1 VIDANRFQSAS
12 GLRPAS
18 AFVLVGIV
26 LCLVGAKAVRIA
38 LCDPGAEPQN
48 LIAAQGPQVEF
59 DLCDS
64 LGHPMAFSVA
74 YLELVMSPNAMWQA
88 HTPDKTAHELAQI
101 LGGGCTPAWMLEHM
115 LPDAKDGVIRVA
127 EGPLAMSVEQARR
140 VQAWIQSG
148 VTDGE
153 SEGAPIAGMW
163 IEATRQSGEYGLA
176 WRPAVVLSE
185 SARIEHKKPRALD
198 WTRQLA
204 DDLFVCLEGRDA
216 FEHLD
221 NDELLNGARRRI
233 WNALMP
239 THFKSVVKNVPPEV
253 ALEVFKLLK
262 LEHVQDHQM
271 KLVRNARRVYPMQIA
286 AKGASIAATCDDPPA
301 AVLGRWGTLE
311 LEQARRR
318 AREELML
325 PADECCT
332 ERELDRLRAATEIKV
347 YQPSPMSGLELLASN
362 VLRRPEWAFL
372 ERQREEYTYL
382 ANQAPRQPLQ
392 HYFQD
397 LVPES
402 ETPHV
407 VTTLDAELMRRT
419 RQWLT
424 RVMIDHKPAVA
435 MAIALEVSTG
445 RVLAVD
451 AIDPYD
457 MGGFLPTMHT
467 FTPGSTMKAIVMA
480 TAIDEGKVDFGERIN
495 TFNGNFRLGSR
506 TIHEAEGAQTG
517 WLTPAEGLAYSCNAV
532 LVQIGLRV
540 PSADLRAR
548 FDELGYAKSPDSG
561 LGGERSGSL
570 KRLPWSDVYTHASV
584 CFGHEMLVT
593 LWQHAAALAT
603 VVRGGEYRP
612 LALIDAVEQN
622 GARHD
627 IPLAAPRRVFAQETC
642 EAVRAMMMLGAREGT
657 GKKVY
662 CPDLVMGTKTGTA
675 QKVPTEPCL
684 HVELEHNR
692 EHGCHGARECR
703 AKLVG
708 QRTAHRGACYTSS
721 MCAFGHL
728 ADDPRE
734 VMVLVVVDE
743 PRGGKKYGAEVAGP
757 AAVGILEA
765 ALGYTRGG
773 EKFTPP
779 THEGFVPMS
788 AGGIAADLARDSA
801 GGRTSQIAV
810 DRSSEQPWA
819 EDARAAR

>member
-1 VIDANRFQSAS
+1 
-12 GLRPAS
+12 
-18 AFVLVGIV
+18 
-26 LCLVGAKAVRIA
+26 
-38 LCDPGAEPQN
+38 
-48 LIAAQGPQVEF
+48 
-59 DLCDS
+59 
-64 LGHPMAFSVA
+64 MAFSVA

-88 HTPDKTAHELAQI
+88 HTPDKTAHEMAQI
-101 LGGGCTPAWMLEHM
+101 LGERYTPEWMLEHM
-115 LPDAKDGVIRVA
+115 LPDAKNGVIHVA
-127 EGPLAMSVEQARR
+127 DGPLAMNIEQARR

-153 SEGAPIAGMW
+153 SEGAPIEGMW
-163 IEATRQSGEYGLA
+163 LEATRQSGEYGLA
-176 WRPAVVLSE
+176 WRPALVLSE
-185 SARIEHKKPRALD
+185 SVRLEHKKPRALD
-198 WTRQLA
+198 WTRQIA
-204 DDLFVCLEGRDA
+204 DDLLVCLAGREA
-216 FEHLD
+216 FERYD
-221 NDELLNGARRRI
+221 NDELLNAARRRI

-239 THFKSVVKNVPPEV
+239 AHFKSVVKNVPPEV
-253 ALEVFKLLK
+253 ALEIFKLLK

-271 KLVRNARRVYPMQIA
+271 KLVRNARRVYPMQVA
-286 AKGASIAATCDDPPA
+286 ARSPEVESAVCDDPPA

-311 LEQARRR
+311 LDQARRR

-325 PADECCT
+325 PADEHCS
-332 ERELDRLRAATEIKV
+332 ERDLDRLRAATEIRV
-347 YQPSPMSGLELLASN
+347 YQPSPMSGLELYASN
-362 VLRRPEWAFL
+362 LLRRPEWSFL

-407 VTTLDAELMRRT
+407 ITTLDAELMRRT

-424 RVMIDHKPAVA
+424 RVMTDHKPAAA
-435 MAIALEVSTG
+435 MAIAIEVSTG

-467 FTPGSTMKAIVMA
+467 FTPGSTMKAVVMA

-495 TFNGNFRLGSR
+495 TFNGNFKIGSR

-548 FDELGYAKSPDSG
+548 FVELGYTLPPGSG
-561 LGGERSGSL
+561 LGGERCGSL
-570 KRLPWSDVYTHASV
+570 KQLPWSDVYTHASV
-584 CFGHEMLVT
+584 CFGHELLVT
-593 LWQHAAALAT
+593 MWQHAAALAT

-612 LALIDAVEQN
+612 LTLVDAVEQ
-622 GARHD
+622 GGQRHD
-627 IPLAAPRRVFAQETC
+627 IPFAAPKRVFAAATC
-642 EAVRAMMMLGAREGT
+642 DSVREMMMLGAREGT

-662 CPDLVMGTKTGTA
+662 CPDIVMGTKTGTA

-703 AKLVG
+703 AQLVG
-708 QRTAHRGACYTSS
+708 LRTAHRGACYTSS

-734 VMVLVVVDE
+734 VPREVMVLVVVDE
-743 PRGGKKYGAEVAGP
+743 PRGAKKFGADVAGP

-765 ALGYTRGG
+765 ALGYVRGG
-773 EKFTPP
+773 EKYTPP
-779 THEGFVPMS
+779 TPDGFVPI
-788 AGGIAADLARDSA
+788 APAADLAGAPS
-801 GGRTSQIAV
+801 SQRGSQVLI

>member
-1 VIDANRFQSAS
+1 
-12 GLRPAS
+12 
-18 AFVLVGIV
+18 
-26 LCLVGAKAVRIA
+26 
-38 LCDPGAEPQN
+38 
-48 LIAAQGPQVEF
+48 
-59 DLCDS
+59 
-64 LGHPMAFSVA
+64 
-74 YLELVMSPNAMWQA
+74 
-88 HTPDKTAHELAQI
+88 
-101 LGGGCTPAWMLEHM
+101 
-115 LPDAKDGVIRVA
+115 
-127 EGPLAMSVEQARR
+127 
-140 VQAWIQSG
+140 
-148 VTDGE
+148 
-153 SEGAPIAGMW
+153 
-163 IEATRQSGEYGLA
+163 
-176 WRPAVVLSE
+176 
-185 SARIEHKKPRALD
+185 
-198 WTRQLA
+198 
-204 DDLFVCLEGRDA
+204 
-216 FEHLD
+216 
-221 NDELLNGARRRI
+221 
-233 WNALMP
+233 
-239 THFKSVVKNVPPEV
+239 
-253 ALEVFKLLK
+253 
-262 LEHVQDHQM
+262 
-271 KLVRNARRVYPMQIA
+271 
-286 AKGASIAATCDDPPA
+286 
-301 AVLGRWGTLE
+301 
-311 LEQARRR
+311 
-318 AREELML
+318 
-325 PADECCT
+325 
-332 ERELDRLRAATEIKV
+332 
-347 YQPSPMSGLELLASN
+347 MSGLELLASN

-372 ERQREEYTYL
+372 ERRREEYTYL

-467 FTPGSTMKAIVMA
+467 FTPGSTMKAIVMS
-480 TAIDEGKVDFGERIN
+480 TAIDEGKFDFGEHIN
-495 TFNGNFRLGSR
+495 TFNGHLQLGSR
-506 TIHEAEGAQTG
+506 TIHEAEGEKTG

-532 LVQIGLRV
+532 LVQIGLRI
-540 PSADLRAR
+540 PSADLHAR
-548 FDELGYAKSPDSG
+548 FMDLGYAQPPHSG
-561 LGGERSGSL
+561 LGGERTGTVP
-570 KRLPWSDVYTHASV
+570 RLPWSDAYAHASV

-642 EAVRAMMMLGAREGT
+642 DEVRAMMMLGAREGT

-662 CPDLVMGTKTGTA
+662 CPDIVMGTKTGTA

-728 ADDPRE
+728 IDDPRE
-734 VMVLVVVDE
+734 IMVLVVVDE
-743 PRGGKKYGAEVAGP
+743 PRGGKKYGADVAGP

-779 THEGFVPMS
+779 TPEGFVPMS
-788 AGGIAADLARDSA
+788 AGEIAADLARDSA
-801 GGRTSQIAV
+801 VGRTSKIAI